1 MLLDDRAR
9 ALTDNF
15 VGQWLQLRNL
25 DAMRP
30 SQVLF
35 ADFDE
40 GLRAAFRRETELC
53 FESIVREDRSVL
65 DLLVADYTF
74 VNDRLAKHYGMP
86 QVRGSHFRRVDV
98 VDEYR
103 GGLLGQGS
111 ILTITSHP
119 VRTSPVFRGK
129 WILTTILGTP
139 PPGKAR

>member
-1 MLLDDRAR
+1 
-9 ALTDNF
+9 
-15 VGQWLQLRNL
+15 
-25 DAMRP
+25 
-30 SQVLF
+30 
-35 ADFDE
+35 
-40 GLRAAFRRETELC
+40 
-53 FESIVREDRSVL
+53 
-65 DLLVADYTF
+65 
-74 VNDRLAKHYGMP
+74 MP

-139 PPGKAR
+139 PPDPPPNVPPLPDKGGAYAGTTPSNSRLIRNSAGMRWRSARADGGAPR

>member
-35 ADFDE
+35 ADFDA
-40 GLRAAFRRETELC
+40 GLREAFRRETELF

-86 QVRGSHFRRVDV
+86 QVRGSHFRR
-98 VDEYR
+98 R
-103 GGLLGQGS
+103 
-111 ILTITSHP
+111 
-119 VRTSPVFRGK
+119 RR
-129 WILTTILGTP
+129 
-139 PPGKAR
+139 ARPDDGRLP